1 MDVCSIA
8 LTILYVF
15 VHFPLVSK
23 LLCSSFTLT
32 DTVNLQK
39 VGRMLM
45 HTHCDSSLYVISTC
59 FFNITHVDV
68 DIKVHWFSASPINLR
83 MHG

>member
-1 MDVCSIA
+1 M
-8 LTILYVF
+8 
-15 VHFPLVSK
+15 SK

-45 HTHCDSSLYVISTC
+45 HTHRDLYILYKSAHGEINSTASNM
-59 FFNITHVDV
+59 FF
-68 DIKVHWFSASPINLR
+68 S
-83 MHG
+83 